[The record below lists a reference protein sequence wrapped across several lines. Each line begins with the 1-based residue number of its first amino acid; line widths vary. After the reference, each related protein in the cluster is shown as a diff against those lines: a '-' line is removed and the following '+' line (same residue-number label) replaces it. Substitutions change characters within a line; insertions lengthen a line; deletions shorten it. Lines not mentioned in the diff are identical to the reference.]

1 MATTRERLTAATV
14 RAALVV
20 GLVLGGLTLRAWVSC
35 SEELTLAEQQRQA
48 GSLES
53 AIDHYRRAAV
63 WYFPGNVR
71 AREALESLYAIGAE
85 AQERGDATLALSA
98 YRSLHG
104 ATMSARHLSTPGDD
118 LRARADEEIATLMAE
133 GSVPPI
139 DANRSRDERR
149 RVYLDM
155 LRADRDVRAG
165 WALLALAGFGVWV
178 GSAASFL
185 ARALDETGAL
195 VAREARGW
203 GTGFVLGLGL
213 FVLGLALA

>member
-1 MATTRERLTAATV
+1 MTRERFTATAA
-14 RAALVV
+14 RAALAL
-20 GLVLGGLTLRAWVSC
+20 GLVIAGLALRAWVSC
-35 SEELTLAEQQRQA
+35 SEELALADEARDA

-71 AREALESLYAIGAE
+71 AREALEALFELGHE

-98 YRSLHG
+98 YRSVHG
-104 ATMSARHLSTPGDD
+104 AAMSARHVLVPGDD
-118 LRARADEEIATLMAE
+118 LRARADEEIATLMAD
-133 GSVPPI
+133 GTVPPI

-149 RVYLDM
+149 RLYLDM
-155 LRADRDVRAG
+155 LRTDRDVRLA
-165 WALLALAGFGVWV
+165 WTFVALAGFAGWV
-178 GSAASFL
+178 GSAAMFL
-185 ARALDETGAL
+185 ARALDETGAMI
-195 VAREARGW
+195 AREARRW